1 VAAEEQG
8 APSRTRVL
16 VIDDEKN
23 IRTTLSMALRTLDCD
38 VVAVESPETAVAALR
53 TQQFDLAFLDLR
65 LGEENGLELLPRIFE
80 RNPALPVVVITAYA
94 TIDTAVEAIQRGA
107 VDYLSKPFTPGH
119 IRAVLERLT
128 RRQQLAVQVS
138 SLSEIL
144 APSIPE
150 VDFTTASSAMKVV
163 LDFIGRAAQS
173 NAPVLLRG
181 ESGTGK
187 GMLTRALHLQSARR
201 EGPFVTVSCPTLT
214 EELLCSELFGHA
226 KGSFTGAV
234 ADRPGKV
241 EVASGG
247 TLFLD
252 ELGEMSPAI
261 QSRLL
266 RFLQDKQF
274 ERVGETVT
282 RTADVRV
289 VGATNRDLERA
300 VREGAFRE
308 DLLFRLNVLE
318 VTLPPL
324 RERRED
330 ILRLARHFLVY
341 FAQVNKRGIPALSPA
356 AQEMLRAYPWPG
368 NLRELSNEIERALVI
383 WPGNLLEPASFS
395 SRLRQSADMPPV
407 PALGEDFTLAEI
419 EHEHTQRVLARCRT
433 LEEAARILGIE
444 SSTLWRKRKRMSAS
458 HGHHG
463 ESEPTP
469 TSSARI
475 KDGAREPSPL
485 GSRQAKDPSPLAS
498 RSLKDGKAD
507 ADADA
512 PRGPDGLRDPGA

>member
-1 VAAEEQG
+1 MPSVTSPPGAASVARDETPPPQ
-8 APSRTRVL
+8 SQLTRVL

-23 IRTTLSMALRTLDCD
+23 IRTTLSMALRTLECE
-38 VVAVESPETAVAALR
+38 VVAVESADAALAALR
-53 TQQFDLAFLDLR
+53 MQQFDLAFLDLR

-107 VDYLSKPFTPGH
+107 VDYLSKPFTLAH
-119 IRAVLERLT
+119 IRGVLDRLVK
-128 RRQQLAVQVS
+128 RQQLALQVS
-138 SLSEIL
+138 TLSNML
-144 APSIPE
+144 APSVPE
-150 VDFTTASSAMKVV
+150 VDFSTASSAMKAVFE
-163 LDFIGRAAQS
+163 FIARAAQS

-187 GMLTRALHLQSARR
+187 GMLARALHLQSPRR
-201 EGPFVTVSCPTLT
+201 DAPFVTVNCPTLT

-241 EVASGG
+241 EVATGG

-274 ERVGETVT
+274 ERVGESLT
-282 RTADVRV
+282 RSADVRV
-289 VGATNRDLERA
+289 VAATSKDLERA
-300 VREGAFRE
+300 VRDGGFRE

-318 VTLPPL
+318 VSLPAL

-341 FAQVNKRGIPALSPA
+341 FAQVSKRPVPALSPQ
-356 AQEMLRAYPWPG
+356 AQGMLRAYAWPG

-383 WPGNLLEPASFS
+383 WPGTLLEPASFS
-395 SRLRQSADMPPV
+395 SRLRQSADLPPV
-407 PALGEDFTLAEI
+407 PALGEDFTLAEV
-419 EHEHTQRVLARCRT
+419 ELEHTQRVLARSRT
-433 LEEAARILGIE
+433 LEDAARILGIE
-444 SSTLWRKRKRMSAS
+444 SSTLWRKRKRMNAA
-458 HGHHG
+458 HGTAAEKEG
-463 ESEPTP
+463 EGPSEDGRAAVTP
-469 TSSARI
+469 
-475 KDGAREPSPL
+475 G
-485 GSRQAKDPSPLAS
+485 G
-498 RSLKDGKAD
+498 
-507 ADADA
+507 
-512 PRGPDGLRDPGA
+512 

>member
-1 VAAEEQG
+1 
-8 APSRTRVL
+8 VL

-23 IRTTLSMALRTLDCD
+23 IRTTLSMALRTLTCE
-38 VVAVESPETAVAALR
+38 VAAVESAETALAALR

-65 LGEENGLELLPRIFE
+65 LGDENGLDLLPHVFE

-107 VDYLSKPFTPGH
+107 VDYLSKPFTPAH

-128 RRQQLAVQVS
+128 KRQQLAWQVS
-138 SLSEIL
+138 HLGGAL
-144 APSIPE
+144 APTVPE
-150 VDFTTASSAMKVV
+150 VDFSTASPAMKAV
-163 LDFIGRAAQS
+163 LDFIARAAHA

-187 GMLTRALHLQSARR
+187 GMLARALHMQSPRR
-201 EGPFVTVSCPTLT
+201 DGPFVTVNCPTLT

-241 EVASGG
+241 EAASGG

-261 QSRLL
+261 QARLL

-274 ERVGETVT
+274 ERVGETTT

-289 VGATNRDLERA
+289 VAATNRDLEQA
-300 VREGAFRE
+300 VREGKFRE

-318 VTLPPL
+318 VALPPL

-341 FAQVNKRGIPALSPA
+341 FAHASKRPVPALSPE
-356 AQEMLRAYPWPG
+356 AQEMLRTYPWPG

-383 WPGNLLEPASFS
+383 WPGSLLEPASFS
-395 SRLRQSADMPPV
+395 TRLRLSANLPPV

-444 SSTLWRKRKRMSAS
+444 SSTLWRKRKRMSAQS
-458 HGHHG
+458 QQAAEG
-463 ESEPTP
+463 E
-469 TSSARI
+469 A
-475 KDGAREPSPL
+475 KGDGS
-485 GSRQAKDPSPLAS
+485 G
-498 RSLKDGKAD
+498 
-507 ADADA
+507 
-512 PRGPDGLRDPGA
+512 